1 MMANHPER
9 MHIASMP
16 RSITIRNV
24 PDETVDELS
33 ARAARAGQSLQ
44 EWLRAHLVEVTAKP
58 DQDELWARI
67 RERKAGAGTRMSP
80 EEIVALI
87 HEGRR

>member
-1 MMANHPER
+1 MVANQPEC
-9 MHIASMP
+9 MHNASMP

-33 ARAARAGQSLQ
+33 ARAARVGQSLQ
-44 EWLRAHLVEVTAKP
+44 EWLRAHLVELTSKP

-67 RERKAGAGTRMSP
+67 GERVAGTGIRLSA

-87 HEGRR
+87 REGRR